1 AVPNQS
7 ELNSYQGRN
16 MKSKYL
22 SFIFVILFVFS
33 AVPNTVNPNIVSLDV
48 AATFQT
54 ADTLPF
60 QTLNR
65 DMNVTTFVSADGS
78 KEELWHFLSSAQE
91 SIYVEI
97 YGINNPYILDYIH
110 ELNNSNPSLDWKFL
124 IGEGSLGYFTPND
137 YVAYNLSQHGF
148 EVKWTSDVDF
158 VYAHQKFVII
168 DNKTTIVQA
177 GNWAKTSFPEEGKIA
192 NREWN
197 IAMTDTAITDVYRS
211 VFDDD
216 WKNGTY
222 YDISDGTGSPL
233 SYSQTGSAY
242 PRPFNVSG
250 QFSGPMNVTPI
261 FSPDTSLE
269 GILYC
274 INAATVTLDI
284 QIPYFANIGDGGS
297 VDQIVDAILAAKAR
311 GVTVRIITEDKYDFD
326 ELVAIMIP
334 AGIPVV
340 DQYKSWILL
349 HNKGIIVDGRMVL
362 VSSINY
368 SDNSIENNR
377 EAGVIIEH
385 EGVAQWYL
393 EVYDYDWGMGDF
405 HEIEDVNLYW
415 SPNIPTSTDIIN
427 VTVYGHELND
437 SVNLDEV
444 RLRVKIGAGA
454 WNNHTITDNIFES
467 SESDLENY
475 FYEISPQPDGTNITV
490 SAHINNGTHWF
501 DGMEMVIRVLDEVIT
516 QIDDPP
522 TIDSPANIEY
532 ELGDTGNAIVWHPSD
547 TDPQNYTLTQNS
559 ILFAQDDWSG
569 GDITIDIDGLGT
581 GTYLYELT
589 VYDQTGK
596 SASDLVQVTVIDTTD
611 PSINSPADIAYV
623 SGSTGN
629 SITWTVSDFEPD
641 HYTITRNGT
650 EVADEIWDG
659 SSIIFDID
667 GLGVGTHIFEIIV
680 YDETGN
686 SASDTVVVTVTPTDS
701 QILIYLAIGV
711 VGVIVV
717 LIFGASKRR

>member
-1 AVPNQS
+1 
-7 ELNSYQGRN
+7 

-33 AVPNTVNPNIVSLDV
+33 AVPNTVSPNIAALDV
-48 AATFQT
+48 ATAFQT
-54 ADTLPF
+54 ADTMPF
-60 QTLNR
+60 QTFNR
-65 DMNVTTFVSADGS
+65 DMNVTTFVSPDGS
-78 KEELWHFLSSAQE
+78 KDELWHFLGSAQD

-124 IGEGSLGYFTPND
+124 IGEGSLGYHSPND

-177 GNWAKTSFPEEGKIA
+177 GNWAKTSFPEDGKKA
-192 NREWN
+192 NREWS
-197 IAMTDTAITDVYRS
+197 IAMTDTAITDVYKS

-222 YDISDGTGSPL
+222 YDISDGTGFPL
-233 SYSQTGSAY
+233 SYTQTGSAY
-242 PRPFNVSG
+242 PRPFSEAG
-250 QFSGPMNVTPI
+250 EFSGPMNVTPF

-274 INAATVTLDI
+274 INAARVTLDI
-284 QIPYFANIGDGGS
+284 QIPYFTNIGDGGS
-297 VDQIVDAILAAKAR
+297 VDQIIDAILAAKAR
-311 GVTVRIITEDKYDFD
+311 GVTVRIITEEDYDFV
-326 ELVAIMIP
+326 ELAAIMIP
-334 AGIPVV
+334 EGIPVV
-340 DQYKSWILL
+340 WADATWSTL

-385 EGVAQWYL
+385 ESIAQWYL

-405 HEIEDVNLYW
+405 DEMEEVNLYW
-415 SPNIPTSTDIIN
+415 SPNIPTSTDTIN
-427 VTVYGHELND
+427 VTVYAHKLNG
-437 SVNLDEV
+437 SLNLDEV

-454 WNNHTITDNIFES
+454 WNNYTITDNIFLS
-467 SESDLENY
+467 SEDDPENY
-475 FYEISPQPDGTNITV
+475 FYEISPQSDGTNITV

-501 DGMEMVIRVLDEVIT
+501 DGLEMVIHVLNEIIT
-516 QIDDPP
+516 QDNNPP
-522 TIDSPANIEY
+522 TIS
-532 ELGDTGNAIVWHPSD
+532 
-547 TDPQNYTLTQNS
+547 
-559 ILFAQDDWSG
+559 
-569 GDITIDIDGLGT
+569 
-581 GTYLYELT
+581 
-589 VYDQTGK
+589 
-596 SASDLVQVTVIDTTD
+596 
-611 PSINSPADIAYV
+611 SPADIEYI

-629 SITWTVSDFEPD
+629 FITWTASDLEPD

-650 EVADEIWDG
+650 EVANEAWDG
-659 SSIIFDID
+659 SSITFNVD
-667 GLGVGTHIFEIIV
+667 GLDLGTHIFEITV
-680 YDETGN
+680 YDESAN
-686 SASDTVVVTVTPTDS
+686 SASDTVLVTVNPTVP
-701 QILIYLAIGV
+701 QILIFIVIGAIAA
-711 VGVIVV
+711 IAI